1 MEHVLV
7 AEIGPYNFKG
17 QKVIPNNVL
26 ARSLVVT
33 SFLLSSLVSLPL
45 VKMLPDRTMYHSNYL
60 LTPLL
65 QLLGRLLGLE
75 PHVLLFPFAE
85 NSFHKPTSTAA

>member
-1 MEHVLV
+1 
-7 AEIGPYNFKG
+7 
-17 QKVIPNNVL
+17 
-26 ARSLVVT
+26 
-33 SFLLSSLVSLPL
+33 
-45 VKMLPDRTMYHSNYL
+45 MLPDRTMYHSNYL

-85 NSFHKPTSTAA
+85 NSFHKPTSTAAWAIIIKLVDGDGIKLIFEGAK